1 MWAMEYNPNI
11 FTSYEGPRD
20 ATDSGFAPKIN
31 HKLLK
36 QYGEFERK
44 IVTTGR
50 RDQHSAFAVFL
61 VASILET
68 KNKRLRKKAKGL
80 DDIVKV
86 SFSLSCC
93 NCSYILL
100 HIRDIYLIVKLSP

>member
-1 MWAMEYNPNI
+1 MEYNPNI

-20 ATDSGFAPKIN
+20 AVDGGFAPKIN

-36 QYGEFERK
+36 QFGKFERK

-50 RDQHSAFAVFL
+50 RDQHSALAVFL

-68 KNKRLRKKAKGL
+68 KKKRLRKKAKGL
-80 DDIVKV
+80 DDVV
-86 SFSLSCC
+86 RVSLSLSLSLVC
-93 NCSYILL
+93 NCSFILL
-100 HIRDIYLIVKLSP
+100 HICDIYLIVELSP